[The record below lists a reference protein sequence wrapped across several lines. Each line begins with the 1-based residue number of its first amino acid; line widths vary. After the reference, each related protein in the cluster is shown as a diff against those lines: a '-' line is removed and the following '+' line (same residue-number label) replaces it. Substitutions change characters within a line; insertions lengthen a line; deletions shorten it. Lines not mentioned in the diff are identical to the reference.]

1 MRGHQ
6 PVHHADKEHIHHRL
20 LYLGHSQKQAVLLI
34 YLWTILLT
42 AIALTLEFAS
52 SKRLVFALMVVTFL
66 SLLLSIIPRF
76 MKARRE
82 TDYVLDMAEES
93 GTGPDPWAQLGEDSE
108 PDCH

>member
-1 MRGHQ
+1 M
-6 PVHHADKEHIHHRL
+6 
-20 LYLGHSQKQAVLLI
+20 LLI

-42 AIALTLEFAS
+42 VIALTLEFAS

-82 TDYVLDMAEES
+82 ADYVLDMAEES
-93 GTGPDPWAQLGEDSE
+93 GTGPDPWAQADDDPEF
-108 PDCH
+108 DCH